1 MMRRPYCVIV
11 GTLFLVVASFSIAQV
26 QTEAPDFVLLNGRVF
41 TATEAHP
48 YAEAIAIKGSRIFGV
63 GTNQNISAMAGPTT
77 QRIDVRAHVIIPGL
91 NDVHTHFGADFEGT
105 VIDFA
110 GLDPECSQVLN
121 KVRQEASKAA
131 PGMLLFGMIGAS
143 AFFDPACTPVA
154 LDKIAPDRPVI
165 LSTWTP
171 HAAMLNQMAA
181 QKFAINPSDPPPLAG
196 WFAKDMKSKTW

>member
-1 MMRRPYCVIV
+1 MLQRPYCVIV

-26 QTEAPDFVLLNGRVF
+26 PTEAPDFVLLNGRVF
-41 TATEAHP
+41 TATE
-48 YAEAIAIKGSRIFGV
+48 
-63 GTNQNISAMAGPTT
+63 
-77 QRIDVRAHVIIPGL
+77 
-91 NDVHTHFGADFEGT
+91 
-105 VIDFA
+105 
-110 GLDPECSQVLN
+110 
-121 KVRQEASKAA
+121 AA

-171 HAAMLNQMAA
+171 HAAMLNQMTA

-196 WFAKDMKSKTW
+196 WFCKDMKSKTWDGVVHQSAWFRIFQALMTNRANEQAELQNYLDREARWGVTSITITGCFRTEQKLKLLKFLNA